1 MENEPKVKDHLI
13 DLLEFYNRDVLEGK

>member
-1 MENEPKVKDHLI
+1 MENEPKVEDYVI